1 MGAGAEAATG
11 SGNNSSR
18 KQSANI
24 VNDGQNTGPPDYNP
38 ISSSAAAA
46 NTEQDNIKAS
56 SSAVDLKIQE
66 TAEAI
71 LELKSAAGNQLQ

>member
-1 MGAGAEAATG
+1 MGAGPEAVAG

-24 VNDGQNTGPPDYNP
+24 VNDGQNMGPPD
-38 ISSSAAAA
+38 A
-46 NTEQDNIKAS
+46 NAEQGNIKAS

-71 LELKSAAGNQLQ
+71 LELKNAAGGNQLQ

>member
-1 MGAGAEAATG
+1 M
-11 SGNNSSR
+11 
-18 KQSANI
+18 
-24 VNDGQNTGPPDYNP
+24 GPPD
-38 ISSSAAAA
+38 A
-46 NTEQDNIKAS
+46 NAEQGNIKAS